1 MRIVLNLYFKFRQK
15 MNSSF
20 FKKSIPVLVIMTFL
34 SVVMIYLIYSLLTP
48 EKKLPIYNPADVNPK
63 LVDESMIHIRRNHKV
78 ANFKLINQ
86 NGDTITQ
93 EDYKDKIYVADF
105 FFTRCQ
111 TICPIMTN
119 NIGKLQEVFKNDDD
133 IKFLSLS
140 VTPEMDSIPILR
152 EYANRKGVIDAKWNI
167 TTGDKK
173 HIYELA
179 RKSYFAVLDEGD
191 GGVQDFI
198 HTENFILVDKKKQI
212 RGFYDGTDSKDMQR
226 LIADIKILKN
236 EFKD

>member
-1 MRIVLNLYFKFRQK
+1 MS
-15 MNSSF
+15 SSF
-20 FKKSIPVLVIMTFL
+20 FKKSIPVLVIMAFL

-63 LVDESMIHIRRNHKV
+63 LVDESLIHIRRNHKV
-78 ANFKLINQ
+78 ADFKLINQ

-119 NIGKLQEVFKNDDD
+119 NMEKLQEIFKNDND

-167 TTGDKK
+167 TTGNKK

-212 RGFYDGTDSKDMQR
+212 RGFYDGTDSEDIQR
-226 LIADIKILKN
+226 LITDIHILKN